1 MILHGYI
8 EEVITLVDAWYVI
21 IVIGPYETMAM
32 RITFD
37 VVGVKDETS
46 IDMVRLRRSFVV
58 NVANITAEFVE
69 KEKAQ

>member
-1 MILHGYI
+1 
-8 EEVITLVDAWYVI
+8 VI

-32 RITFD
+32 RISFD
-37 VVGVKDETS
+37 VVWIKDETS

-58 NVANITAEFVE
+58 NVANITAEEFE